1 MERNPEK
8 LTCVSM
14 VICEDIYRDEL
25 TKKLI
30 IVGAFNNIWAS
41 KLPCVHLK
49 MHVLFTLTNGQG
61 DYDVSLSV
69 EHDKSG
75 HKIVEVRGPLKIE
88 DPLSIQD
95 NNFLLRNVG
104 FEHEGKYW
112 VVLRADEEII
122 QRRPFNVSR
131 PPERKDEK

>member
-14 VICEDIYRDEL
+14 VICDDIYRDEL

-30 IVGAFNNIWAS
+30 IVGAFNNILAG
-41 KLPCVHLK
+41 KLPCKHQR

-61 DYDVSLSV
+61 NYDVSLSI
-69 EHDKSG
+69 EHEATG
-75 HKIVEVRGPLKIE
+75 HKIVEIRGPMKIE
-88 DPLSIQD
+88 NPLSIQD
-95 NNFLLRNVG
+95 NNVALQNVI
-104 FEHEGKYW
+104 FQEEGKYW

-122 QRRPFNVSR
+122 QQRPFTVSR
-131 PPERKDEK
+131 PPKRKDEK